1 MPIRRRRRRASRVGT
16 RRGDKGDEDED
27 VDEDVG
33 EDNVGSRWRWL
44 GGCVVEV
51 PTTDGG
57 GSGGSGGQSPSRR
70 GCRRKEAATRLQK
83 RRGVRGRACRHVQTA
98 RRLYSDGTMRVR
110 VAETEIEGNKNKSN
124 RKQEVGARGQTA
136 VGQRETERAG
146 NKSKGERERVG
157 ARGARKGASG
167 TRDSSGAR
175 KWCDA
180 RAPKRRS
187 APAAA
192 AATARQRLPNLI
204 PVGPRGLQSVSRRS
218 EKRGDYFHC
227 MLVVL
232 REGGEKGAFPL
243 AFHLSPSSIFRIT
256 PSLALCLLRSRS
268 RASMSRAMPVQ
279 PPCASFSPPLARTH

>member
-1 MPIRRRRRRASRVGT
+1 M
-16 RRGDKGDEDED
+16 
-27 VDEDVG
+27 
-33 EDNVGSRWRWL
+33 
-44 GGCVVEV
+44 VEV

-57 GSGGSGGQSPSRR
+57 GSGGSGGQSLSRR
-70 GCRRKEAATRLQK
+70 GCRRKEAVTRPQK

-98 RRLYSDGTMRVR
+98 RRLYSDGTTKSRR
-110 VAETEIEGNKNKSN
+110 EYAWRRQRSRGNKNKSN

-136 VGQRETERAG
+136 GRLVGQRETERTG

-192 AATARQRLPNLI
+192 AAAAAARQRLPNLI

-227 MLVVL
+227 MLAVL
-232 REGGEKGAFPL
+232 RRGEKGAFPPHSRFTSL
-243 AFHLSPSSIFRIT
+243 PLPSSI
-256 PSLALCLLRSRS
+256 SLLLSLSAFSAPALAPL
-268 RASMSRAMPVQ
+268 SRAMSVQ
-279 PPCASFSPPLARTH
+279 PPCASFSPPLTRTH